1 MNSISICQSAFSKPH
16 HRSTNGFSMTLPVCL
31 PALLDIASYLF
42 VNALATTSAVVFF
55 YLANTIPASG
65 SHGEKIRTR
74 SAIRKN

>member
-1 MNSISICQSAFSKPH
+1 
-16 HRSTNGFSMTLPVCL
+16 MTLPVCL

-65 SHGEKIRTR
+65 SHSEKIRTR